1 MTDDEQKK
9 IFSKNINYFIAKS
22 GKQQKEIAKEL
33 GFSPTTFNTWCVGKI
48 VPSAGKVRKI
58 ADYFRISK
66 SDLLDDKSMLL
77 GKTRVVG
84 VSIKVV
90 GRVSAGIPIDA
101 IEDVIDTEEI
111 TEEMAK
117 NGEYFGLKIKGD
129 SMEPR
134 ICNGDVVIVRQ
145 QTDADPGDIVIA
157 LVNGDDAVCKKLAK
171 YSYGIGLI
179 SLNSKYEPLVYTN
192 EEILNKPVKILGKV
206 VELRGKF

>member
-1 MTDDEQKK
+1 MSSLGNKAV
-9 IFSKNINYFIAKS
+9 FARNLSNIMS
-22 GKQQKEIAKEL
+22 ERDLSQKELCATL
-33 GFSPTTFNTWCVGKI
+33 GFSESTFSDWINAKAYPRIDKI
-48 VPSAGKVRKI
+48 EKLSNFFGVK
-58 ADYFRISK
+58 K
-66 SDLLDDKSMLL
+66 SDLIEERNILSKSVAGISVPVL
-77 GKTRVVG
+77 
-84 VSIKVV
+84 
-90 GRVSAGIPIDA
+90 GRVAAGIPFDA
-101 IEDVIDTEEI
+101 VEYIVDTEEI
-111 TEEMAK
+111 SENLASK
-117 NGEYFGLKIKGD
+117 GEFFGLKIKGD

>member
-171 YSYGIGLI
+171 YSFGIGLI